1 MEDQIRNIAVKPPT
15 STDLKILAYLD
26 TGKKLNHID
35 ALNLFRTS
43 GIRDSIYRLRKAGY
57 GIESETIYYQTSD
70 GRTKH
75 YVNYSISK
83 KVA

>member
-1 MEDQIRNIAVKPPT
+1 MNSENNIAVKAPT
-15 STDLKILAYLD
+15 PTDLKIFDYLK
-26 TGKKLNHID
+26 TGKSINNID
-35 ALNLFRTS
+35 ALNLFRTT
-43 GIRDSIYRLRKAGY
+43 GLRDSIYRLRKAGY